1 MAWDKAA
8 AEARRAIIE
17 DTLRRSPGLSFRQ
30 VCAATRIPVGTARHH
45 LNVLVRR
52 ERIWYTKLGS
62 RLAHFPGR
70 RPTSTIARRE
80 AIAATFD
87 KVDAG
92 IYLAVRDDGPL
103 LQTDILDLF
112 EDEPK
117 ATVQHRVKRLV
128 RFGILTER
136 PQGRY
141 RYYEV
146 AQGLL

>member
-1 MAWDKAA
+1 MAWSKEA
-8 AEARRAIIE
+8 AEARREIIE
-17 DTLRRSPGLSFRQ
+17 DTLRRSPGRSFRQ

-52 ERIWYTKLGS
+52 QRIWYTQLGS
-62 RLAHFPGR
+62 RLAHFAGR
-70 RPTSTIARRE
+70 KPDSPIARRE

-92 IYLAVRDDGPL
+92 IYLAVRDEGPL
-103 LQTDILDLF
+103 MQKDILGRF

-136 PQGRY
+136 PQGMCRF
-141 RYYEV
+141 YEV
-146 AQGLL
+146 AEVLL